1 MTARARKII
10 IALAV
15 VALCVLFAF
24 GVMVGAAVVGYRAA
38 MRAGYEAAT
47 IQNLKTIA
55 ASEARYFVTHNR
67 TFGTLDQLIKEQE
80 LSRKFSGDRVVA
92 DGYVYGL
99 TLAPQPDGSAWYK
112 ITADPNTWGDASGAK
127 HFYFDSNDNRIRV
140 NPDHQAGP
148 TDPFN

>member
-1 MTARARKII
+1 MTARARNII

-47 IQNLKTIA
+47 VQNLKTIEA
-55 ASEARYFVTHNR
+55 VEARYFITHNR

-80 LSRKFSGDRVVA
+80 LSQKFSGHPAVA
-92 DGYVYGL
+92 DGYVF
-99 TLAPQPDGSAWYK
+99 TLSLALQ
-112 ITADPNTWGDASGAK
+112 
-127 HFYFDSNDNRIRV
+127 
-140 NPDHQAGP
+140 
-148 TDPFN
+148 

>member
-1 MTARARKII
+1 MNARAQQII

-38 MRAGYEAAT
+38 VRAGYEAAT
-47 IQNLKTIA
+47 IQNLKTI
-55 ASEARYFVTHNR
+55 EAVEAQYFITHNR

-80 LSRKFSGDRVVA
+80 LSRKFSGHPTVA
-92 DGYVYGL
+92 DGYVF
-99 TLAPQPDGSAWYK
+99 TLSLDLQPKGSSSYK
-112 ITADPNTWGDASGAK
+112 ITADPESGLSGAY
-127 HFYFDSNDNRIRV
+127 HFYVDSNDNRIRV

>member
-1 MTARARKII
+1 MTARARNII

-47 IQNLKTIA
+47 VQNLKTIEA
-55 ASEARYFVTHNR
+55 AEARYFITHNR

-80 LSRKFSGDRVVA
+80 LSQKFSGHPAVA
-92 DGYVYGL
+92 DGYVF
-99 TLAPQPDGSAWYK
+99 TLSLALQPNGSSSYK
-112 ITADPNTWGDASGAK
+112 LTADPEPGLSGAH
-127 HFYFDSNDNRIRV
+127 HFYVDSNEDRIRV

-148 TDPFN
+148 NDPYN

>member
-47 IQNLKTIA
+47 VQNLKTIEA
-55 ASEARYFVTHNR
+55 VEARYFITHNR

-80 LSRKFSGDRVVA
+80 LSQKFSGHPAVA
-92 DGYVYGL
+92 DGYVF
-99 TLAPQPDGSAWYK
+99 TLSLAFQPNGSSSYK
-112 ITADPNTWGDASGAK
+112 LTADPEPGLSGAH
-127 HFYFDSNDNRIRV
+127 HFYVDSNEDRIRV

-148 TDPFN
+148 NDPFN